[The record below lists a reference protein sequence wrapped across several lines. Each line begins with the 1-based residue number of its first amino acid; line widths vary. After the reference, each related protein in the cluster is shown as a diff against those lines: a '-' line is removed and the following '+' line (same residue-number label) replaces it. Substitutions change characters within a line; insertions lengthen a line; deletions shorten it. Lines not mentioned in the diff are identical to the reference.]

1 MRTQTCL
8 CIHMIL
14 PKRPNFILSI
24 FASIFISNTS
34 ILDLLSYVYAL
45 ELLFHMFNCL
55 FAFHMLELGFICD
68 FFFFFFLISST
79 RIHMFMHDV
88 IGVELLQVIHQ
99 YKHAFYWWNMFVWW
113 LMSCLKAQNICDYL
127 CLFAM
132 PIFLPCFVVVLNDV
146 ICIITW
152 W

>member
-1 MRTQTCL
+1 MLGYQIQCFEVMLCCQGFWAETHVCIILAACAGQILRTQTCL

-14 PKRPNFILSI
+14 PKKPNFILSI

-68 FFFFFFLISST
+68 FFFFLISST

-99 YKHAFYWWNMFVWW
+99 YKHAFYW
-113 LMSCLKAQNICDYL
+113 
-127 CLFAM
+127 
-132 PIFLPCFVVVLNDV
+132 
-146 ICIITW
+146 
-152 W
+152 